1 MLPWTVAIASVRER
15 FCERRREVFGV
26 IGPYLMVALGGALGS
41 AARLGV
47 VRLGQA
53 LFGSG
58 FPVGTLAVNF
68 IGSAIMG
75 LLAALLAGR
84 PGDDG
89 LRLFL
94 MTGILGGFTTFSAFS
109 LDAYALWTRGEAGIA
124 VLYVLGSLVLGLA
137 GLGAGLALGRSW
149 GTL

>member
-1 MLPWTVAIASVRER
+1 
-15 FCERRREVFGV
+15 
-26 IGPYLMVALGGALGS
+26 
-41 AARLGV
+41 
-47 VRLGQA
+47 
-53 LFGSG
+53 
-58 FPVGTLAVNF
+58 
-68 IGSAIMG
+68 
-75 LLAALLAGR
+75 
-84 PGDDG
+84 
-89 LRLFL
+89 